1 MATRTFT
8 FTEEE
13 ARLLKIWVDNAWHDA
28 DQARMLTRPDSPQ
41 EKAAE
46 ADQALITGI
55 REKIIG
61 AQSVTPKGYN

>member
-1 MATRTFT
+1 MATRTYT

-13 ARLLKIWVDNAWHDA
+13 ARLIKIWVDNAWHDA

-46 ADQALITGI
+46 ADQALIQGI
-55 REKIIG
+55 RAKILAG
-61 AQSVTPKGYN
+61 RE